1 MTDTFLIAGLG
12 NPGSEYAHTRHNA
25 GFDAVDALAEQL
37 GVHYWKTQGGAL
49 VGKVSWRGFSLVL
62 AKPQSFMNTSGG
74 PVKAL
79 CAEYGISPDYLIV
92 IHDELD
98 INPGTIRVKFGGGHA
113 GHNGLRSICDKL
125 GTRDWFRIRCGIGRP
140 PGKMPVVD
148 WVLSRPKHEAEQDFE
163 SAVEQAAAAT
173 LFLVENGLEKTQQK
187 FN

>member
-25 GFDAVDALAEQL
+25 GFDAVDVLAEQL

-49 VGKVSWRGFSLVL
+49 VGKVAWHGFSLVL

-79 CAEYGISPDYLIV
+79 CTEYSISPDYLIV